1 MSAPLPPDC
10 EAALLSRFL
19 RAEAMAMWA
28 VRAAQVHAP
37 PRALEF
43 LRRHEEEEQ
52 EHLRRFEVLTGES
65 ASEKYSLPKV
75 PNQWYALSVQLLG
88 YEALGLEFARL
99 LAGLRPDLAEILA
112 DEETHVAFF
121 EREVRTLLEAG
132 GRPAT
137 GAREFAKAWW
147 RRLPPTVDRYLTGD
161 GLETHAPVLR
171 EAILGEIRRRF
182 TSLGLLPAG
191 A

>member
-1 MSAPLPPDC
+1 MNLRGC

-28 VRAAQVHAP
+28 VRSAQVHAP
-37 PRALEF
+37 PRALAF

-52 EHLRRFEVLTGES
+52 EHLKRFEALTGET
-65 ASEKYSLPKV
+65 AREKPVLPKV
-75 PNQWYALSVQLLG
+75 PRQWHALAVQLLG

-99 LAGLRPDLAEILA
+99 LAAVRPDLASILA

-121 EREVRTLLEAG
+121 EREVRDVLAG
-132 GRPAT
+132 GKGPAN

-147 RRLPPTVDRYLTGD
+147 RRLPRTVDRYLKGD
-161 GLETHAPVLR
+161 GLDERAPELR
-171 EAILGEIRRRF
+171 ETILGAVRTRL
-182 TSLGLLPAG
+182 TSLGLLPGG